1 MTFLGLLLVPLLP
14 FFRNEKQNIYCKY
27 KSYSCMSES
36 FMVCYVGSDYHKPDP
51 NSRTLNMNWGEK
63 DLIEGQRPWDKTY
76 IVL

>member
-1 MTFLGLLLVPLLP
+1 
-14 FFRNEKQNIYCKY
+14 
-27 KSYSCMSES
+27 MSES

-51 NSRTLNMNWGEK
+51 NSRTLNMNCGEK